1 MSAQEPTLQHEVP
14 LKEAHTLITT
24 FTTFLTVSIHNILYY
39 RHIYPSPTFLTS
51 RAYNLP
57 VHQNRHP
64 KVCSWIRDAVAAVA
78 AQLALGTVD
87 RVAVVIH
94 APLHPEDNDNIA
106 ALPPGAVLE
115 RYLFDV
121 SRFPSWPGGPDAMR
135 DYGNSLRR
143 RDEEDDDDR
152 FAPAAPDEED
162 GEDGEASRVR
172 RESKI
177 NWTNV
182 GEQFRGVLRRL
193 SHAAEKLDPV
203 PAGCTFTVAVELRDE
218 AAAPIGVRNPFSLA
232 TLLSSHDGRS
242 VLTHQDT
249 QHPQPWIPSQPNL
262 QKPRGVDLGGA
273 RTTPIRSVEAGPLF
287 FECWVEEGKAKEI
300 LRDAAATTQDNNT
313 QSSMS

>member
-1 MSAQEPTLQHEVP
+1 MSAPDPTLHEVP
-14 LKEAHTLITT
+14 LKEAHSLITT

-39 RHIYPSPTFLTS
+39 RHIYPATTFLSS

-64 KVCSWIRDAVAAVA
+64 KVCAWILDAVSAVA

-94 APLHPEDNDNIA
+94 APVHQGTGSPA
-106 ALPPGAVLE
+106 AVPPGAVLE

-143 RDEEDDDDR
+143 RDEEEDDER

-162 GEDGEASRVR
+162 EAPDEAARARRSNRDG
-172 RESKI
+172 KI
-177 NWTNV
+177 NWTDV
-182 GEQFRGVLRRL
+182 EEQFRGVLRRL
-193 SHAAEKLDPV
+193 SHAAEKLDPI

-218 AAAPIGVRNPFSLA
+218 AAPPIGVSNLPA
-232 TLLSSHDGRS
+232 TY
-242 VLTHQDT
+242 
-249 QHPQPWIPSQPNL
+249 
-262 QKPRGVDLGGA
+262 
-273 RTTPIRSVEAGPLF
+273 
-287 FECWVEEGKAKEI
+287 
-300 LRDAAATTQDNNT
+300 
-313 QSSMS
+313 